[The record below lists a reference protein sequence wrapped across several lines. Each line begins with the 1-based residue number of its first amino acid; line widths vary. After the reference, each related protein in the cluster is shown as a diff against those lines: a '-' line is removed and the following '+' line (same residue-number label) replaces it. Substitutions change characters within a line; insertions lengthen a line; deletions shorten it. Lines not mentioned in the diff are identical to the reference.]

1 MKPFLRS
8 KNAGFSLVEL
18 LIALLLSGIVVAA
31 VYGIFISQNRSYVN
45 QNRTSE
51 MQQNARIAMTILS
64 GEFRMAGFGFSIN
77 GDYSLPGGTGYAVTP
92 TNSSTG
98 PDSVAIQY
106 GTSVNPT
113 TPATL
118 TSAMANSN
126 SSITLAISSTVG
138 FAANDFIIISD
149 GQNASRLQIS
159 GTPGASTIPY
169 TSVSPNIF
177 PTGGFGVGSR
187 VYKLRQV
194 TYRVSNTI
202 LQSQTDGGAW
212 QDVVNN
218 IEDLQLAYQGT
229 TTPAGTW
236 VDNPS
241 PVNRTTLT
249 DVQVNIIARSN
260 DIDPNYTSQRPLV
273 RDHGAGTS
281 DHFRRRVLTSSIRIR
296 NL

>member
-1 MKPFLRS
+1 MKPFLRP
-8 KNAGFSLVEL
+8 KNAGFSLIEL
-18 LIALLLSGIVVAA
+18 LIALVLSGIVVAA

-45 QNRTSE
+45 QNRTAE
-51 MQQNARIAMTILS
+51 MQQNARIAMTILL
-64 GEFRMAGFGFSIN
+64 GEFRMGGFGFSIN
-77 GDYSLPGGTGYAVTP
+77 GDYSLAGGTGYAVTP

-98 PDSVAIQY
+98 PDSVTIRY
-106 GTSVNPT
+106 GTSANPA

-118 TSAMANSN
+118 TAAMANSN
-126 SSITLAISSTVG
+126 SGIVLAVSSTAG
-138 FAANDFIIISD
+138 FSANDFIIISD
-149 GQNASRLQIS
+149 GQNAACLQIS
-159 GTPGASTIPY
+159 GTPGATTIPY
-169 TSVSPNIF
+169 TMVSPNIF

-218 IEDLQLAYQGT
+218 IEDLQLGYQGT
-229 TTPAGTW
+229 ATAAGTW
-236 VDNPS
+236 LDNPS
-241 PVNRTTLT
+241 PVDRTTLT

-260 DIDPNYTSQRPLV
+260 EIDPGYTGQRPLV
-273 RDHGAGTS
+273 RDHSAGTS